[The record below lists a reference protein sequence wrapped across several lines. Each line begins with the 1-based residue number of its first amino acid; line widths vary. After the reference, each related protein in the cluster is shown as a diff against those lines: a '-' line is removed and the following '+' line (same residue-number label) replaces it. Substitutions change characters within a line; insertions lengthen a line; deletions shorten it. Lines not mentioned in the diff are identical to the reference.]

1 MWAAP
6 GSPHSKKYIL
16 LPSDR
21 QTFSACASAESTV
34 PCAVLKML
42 CKTAS
47 RLQAAPTRNCERSVV
62 GKARLTGKHRS
73 QPPAPEHVGR
83 ARFTPQ
89 QEVHTPAVRPSNI
102 FSLRLS
108 RKYRSVCRFEN
119 ALQNSKPPSGGSDSQ
134 TCERIGCWKEPRLS
148 PLCRTTP
155 KLMQPRA
162 GHPPGLSPQF
172 KFLPEKAG
180 T

>member
-1 MWAAP
+1 
-6 GSPHSKKYIL
+6 
-16 LPSDR
+16 
-21 QTFSACASAESTV
+21 
-34 PCAVLKML
+34 ML

-89 QEVHTPAVRPSNI
+89 QEVHTPAVRTSTI
-102 FSLRLS
+102 FILRLN
-108 RKYRSVCRFEN
+108 RKYRSACHFED

-134 TCERIGCWKEPRLS
+134 LRKNWLLERA
-148 PLCRTTP
+148 TTVTP
-155 KLMQPRA
+155 VPHNAKTNATARRA
-162 GHPPGLSPQF
+162 PARIIAAVQVL
-172 KFLPEKAG
+172 A
-180 T
+180 